1 MAQIILYPAG
11 ETTVKTVFTPNTNI
25 TIDFIENKYNL
36 NINFSEG
43 DTISNSQELYIE
55 NQFSIDKCETINGV
69 QEFDANVIV
78 QYTEI

>member
-1 MAQIILYPAG
+1 MAQQILYPVS
-11 ETTVKTVFTPNTNI
+11 ETTAKTVFIPNTNI
-25 TIDFIENKYNL
+25 NIDSIENKYNL

-43 DTISNSQELYIE
+43 DTISNSQEIYIE
-55 NQFSIDKCETINGV
+55 DQFSTERCETINGV